1 MKILFHILNS
11 RGQNKFNI
19 FEGKDIQRTVMKTHM
34 TTTLEAM
41 REKQLDYNLSLSSGI
56 KKLRVTSPSLASET

>member
-1 MKILFHILNS
+1 
-11 RGQNKFNI
+11 
-19 FEGKDIQRTVMKTHM
+19 MKTHM